1 MGASHVFPQ
10 GGTTVKRR
18 IAAIAAGIATAAM
31 ALGGVVAPP
40 ATAYAD
46 EPAAADVSSVT
57 NPNNRHFMVYYRAW
71 RDVTMKGVNT
81 DLPDEN
87 WICDD
92 EGCEYRSA
100 G

>member
-1 MGASHVFPQ
+1 MGANHSLLS

-46 EPAAADVSSVT
+46 EFAAADVSSVT
-57 NPNNRHFMVYYRAW
+57 NPDGRHFMVYYRAW

-87 WICDD
+87 
-92 EGCEYRSA
+92 
-100 G
+100 